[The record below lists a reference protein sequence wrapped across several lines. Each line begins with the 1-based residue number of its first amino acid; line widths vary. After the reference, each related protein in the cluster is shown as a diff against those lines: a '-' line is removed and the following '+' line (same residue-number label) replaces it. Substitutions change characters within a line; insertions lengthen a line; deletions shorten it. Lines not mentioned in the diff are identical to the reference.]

1 MIILSLYSCSTPKKE
16 FQIKTK
22 KIAAFLEGETSATE
36 SLRKN
41 KGLAI

>member
-22 KIAAFLEGETSATE
+22 KIAFLEGETSATE
-36 SLRKN
+36 SLRIN